1 MKEIFQRLDK
11 AFEHRHRLAI
21 MSVLMVNDWVDFS
34 ALKEITGV
42 TDGNLASHIKSLEKM
57 EYITYEKLFL
67 NKKPKTNYKATT
79 KGKKAFRL
87 HLKALED
94 ILKI

>member
-1 MKEIFQRLDK
+1 
-11 AFEHRHRLAI
+11 
-21 MSVLMVNDWVDFS
+21 MVSHWVDFS

-42 TDGNLASHIKSLEKM
+42 TDGNLASHIKFLEKL
-57 EYITYEKLFL
+57 EYITYEKIFL

-94 ILKI
+94 ILKL

>member
-21 MSVLMVNDWVDFS
+21 MSALMVNDWVDFS

-42 TDGNLASHIKSLEKM
+42 TDGNLASHIKFLEKM
-57 EYITYEKLFL
+57 EYITYEKLFV

-94 ILKI
+94 ILKL

>member
-1 MKEIFQRLDK
+1 
-11 AFEHRHRLAI
+11 
-21 MSVLMVNDWVDFS
+21 MSALMVSHWVDFS

-42 TDGNLASHIKSLEKM
+42 TDGNLASHIKFLEKL
-57 EYITYEKLFL
+57 EYITYEKIFL

-94 ILKI
+94 ILKL